1 MEDADRVTKH
11 LAIALA
17 LAAAACAHLNA
28 QPTVIEL
35 DPAQTQ
41 IEFTLGTLLHTVHGS
56 FRLKQGT
63 IRFDPATGKA
73 GGAIVVD
80 ATSGNS
86 GNGSRDNRMHKSII
100 ESPRFPEIAFTPDSV
115 AGALTGPGPW
125 HLKVHGSFKIHGVA
139 HEMVL
144 PVEAQ
149 LGPDRFTATMLFAV
163 PYVSWGMKN
172 PSTFVL
178 RVDPQVGIEI
188 HAAGRVVSR

>member
-1 MEDADRVTKH
+1 MKKN
-11 LAIALA
+11 LAIVLA
-17 LAAAACAHLNA
+17 LAAAACTRVKA

-35 DPAQTQ
+35 DPAQTR
-41 IEFTLGTLLHTVHGS
+41 IEFTLGALLHTVHGA

-73 GGAIVVD
+73 SGAIVVD

-86 GNGSRDNRMHKSII
+86 GNESRDNKMHQSII
-100 ESPRFPEIAFTPDSV
+100 ESLRFPEIVFTPDSV

-125 HLKVHGSFKIHGVA
+125 KVKVHGSFNIHGVE
-139 HEMVL
+139 HEMAL

-149 LGPDRFTATMLFAV
+149 VGPDRFTATMLFAI

-172 PSTFVL
+172 PSTFLL
-178 RVDPQVGIEI
+178 RVDQQVGIEI
-188 HAAGRVVSR
+188 HAAGRVVAR

>member
-1 MEDADRVTKH
+1 MTKH
-11 LAIALA
+11 FAIALA
-17 LAAAACAHLNA
+17 LAAAACAHTNA

-41 IEFTLGTLLHTVHGS
+41 IAFTLGTLLHTVHGS
-56 FRLKQGT
+56 FHLKQGT
-63 IRFDPATGKA
+63 IRFDPVTGKA

-80 ATSGNS
+80 ATTGDS
-86 GNGSRDNRMHKSII
+86 GNGSRDSKMHKSII

-115 AGALTGPGPW
+115 AGALAGPSPW
-125 HLKVHGSFKIHGVA
+125 HVKVHGSFKIHGVE

-149 LGPDRFTATMLFAV
+149 VGPDHFTATMLFAI

-178 RVDPQVGIEI
+178 RVDPQVAIEI